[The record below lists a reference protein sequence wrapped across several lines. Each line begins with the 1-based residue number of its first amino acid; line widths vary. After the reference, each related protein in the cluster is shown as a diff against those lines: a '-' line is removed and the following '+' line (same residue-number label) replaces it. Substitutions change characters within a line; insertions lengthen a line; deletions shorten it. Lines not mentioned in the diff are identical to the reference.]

1 VLIGKDALQSEFLVM
16 LQYRS
21 SCVYFVQT
29 CKAKQ
34 AFGYVELDEIRE
46 ETRTRPNCDQTQWKG
61 LNIKSDISINMDVF
75 NRRYITQFR
84 KDALDYDVDLSRYC
98 PTRKLYSD
106 LRCFQTYSHS
116 VQNTYIFHVGPK
128 FIDCFIFH
136 VGTLNTSLSE

>member
-84 KDALDYDVDLSRYC
+84 KDALDYDVDLS
-98 PTRKLYSD
+98 
-106 LRCFQTYSHS
+106 
-116 VQNTYIFHVGPK
+116 NTAQQES
-128 FIDCFIFH
+128 FILIYVVFKRIRIVFKIHIYFMLDRN
-136 VGTLNTSLSE
+136 L